1 MTELVE
7 EEVIL
12 NQKPKTNKYCNQLL
26 GLYFTEPDCP
36 EDKYIQAFSFDIQIL
51 QSMIENQVPNI
62 DKEYYS
68 IQPVKVLYHY
78 VCQSEEEKKSLSENL
93 QKSKEKKF
101 KNKKFKNIKGLIF
114 DYSTQTNKLFDE
126 LEFPIYGYN
135 SITDDFCQ
143 QVLLCTGKPDELK
156 FQSNGI
162 SSNPIQI
169 DTFYEESILNA

>member
-7 EEVIL
+7 EITL
-12 NQKPKTNKYCNQLL
+12 QKPNKYCNQLL
-26 GLYFTEPDCP
+26 GLYFIDPDCP
-36 EDKYIQAFSFDIQIL
+36 EDKYIHAFSFDINIL
-51 QSMIENQVPNI
+51 QDMIENKVPI
-62 DKEYYS
+62 KDKKYYS

-78 VCQSEEEKKSLSENL
+78 ECQTIEEKNSLSENL
-93 QKSKEKKF
+93 QQLKK
-101 KNKKFKNIKGLIF
+101 KKFKNIKGLIF

-135 SITDDFCQ
+135 SITDDFSQ
-143 QVLLCTGKPDELK
+143 QVLLCTKNPDEKK